1 MFSLKFDLLFP
12 SFDAAKSAAKKL
24 NNLMRSP
31 APPAD
36 VREYKRTLDEIRGSR
51 EKAFDRAMGHRNLFL

>member
-1 MFSLKFDLLFP
+1 
-12 SFDAAKSAAKKL
+12 
-24 NNLMRSP
+24 MRSP

-36 VREYKRTLDEIRGSR
+36 VREYKRMLDEIRGSR